1 MDREHGYVIFAD
13 LVAEQFRK
21 TNEGSLAGHISRHA
35 RDAAGAG
42 ASVIHE
48 EIDRAGLRFNNAGH
62 PIDVHLARDIRGDG
76 DGLMAL

>member
-1 MDREHGYVIFAD
+1 MFAD

-42 ASVIHE
+42 VIHE
-48 EIDRAGLRFNNAGH
+48 EIDRAGLRFNNAGD

-76 DGLMAL
+76 DGLMAF